1 MTDPNSPYKKYDT
14 VQAANCGFKYNGM
27 EFVSWNTKA
36 DGSGTT
42 YLPGDKFYIT
52 ETTELYAIWKKYP
65 IRRPKNRQRKNRL
78 RLHRISRRM

>member
-1 MTDPNSPYKKYDT
+1 
-14 VQAANCGFKYNGM
+14 M

-52 ETTELYAIWKKYP
+52 ETTELYAIWKKY
-65 IRRPKNRQRKNRL
+65 QSDDRKTVNGKTVSDS
-78 RLHRISRRM
+78 IG